1 MDTINGHGGNSGG
14 FRHGFLFRQFRAA
27 AGGAGLRGCRH
38 VAVWRQVVR
47 AEVLVEDIL
56 CWHGEAGEVLQRG
69 RDEGGGAADVELG
82 LGRVRDQGGDVG
94 GGVLA
99 AGVLHRGLQ

>member
-47 AEVLVEDIL
+47 PEVLVEDIL
-56 CWHGEAGEVLQRG
+56 WWHGEAGEVLQRG
-69 RDEGGGAADVELG
+69 RDEGGRAADVELG

-94 GGVLA
+94 GGVLV
-99 AGVLHRGLQ
+99 AGVLTEGLQ